1 MSRFKQEDADALMV
15 ACHRRCCL
23 CHRFCGVKME
33 IDHII
38 QSADDGPADIANGIA
53 VCFECHAEIH
63 NYNDEH
69 PRGRKFHP
77 EELRQHMEQWLKI
90 CASPLTFATVQP
102 FETRIDPLQS
112 LFDEPELNIEVT
124 KHRETVVSADASRI
138 LEAIRQLFSEQ
149 KREICREVIDDLRRV
164 LGEQR
169 DMHKG
174 LPVSGL
180 HSGEDVE
187 YFNRI
192 SECRKSSASPKPA
205 VRPRIPNVSSLRPPI
220 SKRWDETVKPRIRG
234 VSSFRSP
241 LSRR

>member
-38 QSADDGPADIANGIA
+38 QSADDGAADIANGIA

-63 NYNDEH
+63 SYNDEH

-77 EELRQHMEQWLKI
+77 EELRQHKEQWLKI
-90 CASPLTFATVQP
+90 CASPVTFATVQP
-102 FETRIDPLQS
+102 FETRIDLLQS
-112 LFDEPELNIEVT
+112 LFDERELNIEVS
-124 KHRETVVSADASRI
+124 KQRETVVSADASRI

-164 LGEQR
+164 LDEQR
-169 DMHKG
+169 DMDKG
-174 LPVSGL
+174 LTVS
-180 HSGEDVE
+180 HSGEDIK

-192 SECRKSSASPKPA
+192 SECRKSPASPKPTF
-205 VRPRIPNVSSLRPPI
+205 RGPKIPNVQNA
-220 SKRWDETVKPRIRG
+220 G
-234 VSSFRSP
+234 NP
-241 LSRR
+241 LHRQSQPSEDRRYRMFPH